1 MSKSIINDYTVVT
14 CVTGNFNKVHKTNIK
29 NAIVYTTLRD
39 VEFTEHATQNGW
51 QVRILPFTHSYDLRE
66 GTRQSKY
73 VKFLKYHIPE
83 TKYVIYIDHK
93 YKMQD
98 IHAIK
103 LIELIGNNSFLSFI
117 NTSSIYHEFFKSL
130 SFPRY
135 KNDID
140 EMIKTITENEN
151 KGYDNLKLFY
161 GGMMVY
167 NTAHQRFKIIKQKM
181 EEYTEKYYHVQDQ
194 LLFPIAIKDETKVLI
209 HNTIDLKHEHIQE
222 PIPNK
227 TY

>member
-66 GTRQSKY
+66 GSRQSKY

-93 YKMQD
+93 YKLQD

-103 LIELIGNNSFLSFI
+103 LISLIEGYPFLAFKNNADV
-117 NTSSIYHEFFKSL
+117 YKEFFNSMCFK
-130 SFPRY
+130 RY
-135 KNDID
+135 SVDMSRILTSVKKYEGHNVD
-140 EMIKTITENEN
+140 MFLT
-151 KGYDNLKLFY
+151 GLML
-161 GGMMVY
+161 Y
-167 NTAHQRFKIIKQKM
+167 NTHHKDFDLILKSFN
-181 EEYTEKYYHVQDQ
+181 DS
-194 LLFPIAIKDETKVLI
+194 LLNDNHLQCQISFPIAIKNETKVLI